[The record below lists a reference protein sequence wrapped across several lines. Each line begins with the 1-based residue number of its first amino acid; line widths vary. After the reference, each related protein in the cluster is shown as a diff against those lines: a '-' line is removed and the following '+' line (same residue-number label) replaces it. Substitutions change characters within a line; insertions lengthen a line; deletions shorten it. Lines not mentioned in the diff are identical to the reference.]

1 MKTHGG
7 SSYFLTIIDDFSRRV
22 WLYVLKNKLEA
33 FQKFREWHTL
43 VGNQLGTK
51 LKVLRTD
58 NGLEF
63 VSEQFNEFCRKIGI
77 KRHKTVPHTPQQNGL
92 AERMNRTI
100 LERVRC
106 MLLSA
111 GLPKTFWGEAANTT
125 TYLINR
131 CPSSA
136 LDFKTPMEAWSGEPL
151 DYSEL
156 KVFG

>member
-22 WLYVLKNKLEA
+22 WLYVLKNKSEA

-43 VGNQLGTK
+43 VGNEIGTK

-77 KRHKTVPHTPQQNGL
+77 KRHKTIPHTPQQNGL
-92 AERMNRTI
+92 AKRMNRTI

-111 GLPKTFWGEAANTT
+111 GLPKTF
-125 TYLINR
+125 
-131 CPSSA
+131 
-136 LDFKTPMEAWSGEPL
+136 
-151 DYSEL
+151 
-156 KVFG
+156 

>member
-1 MKTHGG
+1 
-7 SSYFLTIIDDFSRRV
+7 
-22 WLYVLKNKLEA
+22 LKNKLEA
-33 FQKFREWHTL
+33 FQKFIEWHTL
-43 VGNQLGTK
+43 IGNQLGTK

-63 VSEQFNEFCRKIGI
+63 VSEQFNEFCRKVGI
-77 KRHKTVPHTPQQNGL
+77 KRHKIVSHTPQQNGL
-92 AERMNRTI
+92 AERMHKTI

-125 TYLINR
+125 TYVINR

-136 LDFKTPMEAWSGEPL
+136 LDFKTPMEA
-151 DYSEL
+151 
-156 KVFG
+156 